1 MRIAFANIRM
11 MNTRHR
17 VLFRGLF
24 LIFLTGLSA
33 CGGDESTP
41 GGKGKTGENSGSEE
55 VKIKVLR
62 FEKDLFACTKS
73 SFTRDTIKLRNR
85 YGLFLD
91 RFSNDIIRTGSTRNP
106 LFCEN
111 ILGFTNDPDIK
122 NVSNEVAKQYKDA
135 SFIEAELQP
144 AFTTFRE
151 QFPDTLIPRVVTM
164 ISGFNYS
171 QANTD
176 SVLAISLDM
185 YLGERCRFYEL
196 LQYPEYKKRGT
207 NQNYLV
213 PDAMRGFLSSTF
225 EKAPL
230 QDDLIS
236 RMIQEG
242 RILYMLKL
250 FLPDRPEYELM
261 GYTEKQWEHNE
272 ENEANIWSHFVD
284 KKLFYS
290 KDFNDQVNYMNDGPF
305 TPGFSKDTPPKMG
318 SWLGYKIVVSFME
331 NNPKT
336 SVSQLMYIESEHQ
349 IFQKSGYKPPRR

>member
-1 MRIAFANIRM
+1 MK
-11 MNTRHR
+11 NTWHR
-17 VLFRGLF
+17 AIFMGLG

-33 CGGDESTP
+33 CSGDESTT
-41 GGKGKTGENSGSEE
+41 GGNGKGGANSRSEPLE
-55 VKIKVLR
+55 IKVMR
-62 FEKDLFACTKS
+62 FEKDLFACTKN
-73 SFTRDTIKLRNR
+73 SFNRDTIKLRNR

-91 RFSNDIIRTGSTRNP
+91 RFSKDIIRIGSSRNP
-106 LFCEN
+106 LFREN

-122 NVSNEVAKQYKDA
+122 NVSNEVAKQYKDV

-144 AFTTFRE
+144 AFTLFHE

-164 ISGFNYS
+164 ISGFNFS

-176 SVLAISLDM
+176 SILAISLEM

-196 LQYPEYKKRGT
+196 LQYPEFKKRGT
-207 NQNYLV
+207 NQSYLV

-225 EKAPL
+225 EKRPL

-250 FLPDRPEYELM
+250 FLPDRPEHELM
-261 GYTEKQWEHNE
+261 GYTGKQWEHNE

-318 SWLGYKIVVSFME
+318 TWLGYKIVSSFME

-336 SVSQLMYIESEHQ
+336 SVSQLMYLENEHQ

>member
-1 MRIAFANIRM
+1 MRIAYANIRM
-11 MNTRHR
+11 KNTWHR
-17 VLFRGLF
+17 LILKGLL

-33 CGGDESTP
+33 CSGDDSP
-41 GGKGKTGENSGSEE
+41 QSGKGGQDGKESSGE
-55 VKIKVLR
+55 VKIEVLR
-62 FEKDLFACTKS
+62 FEKDFFTCTKE
-73 SFTRDTIKLRNR
+73 SFPRDTIMLRKK

-91 RFSNDIIRTGSTRNP
+91 IYCYDIIRVGLKGLGLNHD
-106 LFCEN
+106 N

-122 NVSNEVAKQYKDA
+122 NVSNEVAKQYKDV

-144 AFTTFRE
+144 AFTLFHE
-151 QFPDTLIPRVVTM
+151 QFPDTLIPRVITM
-164 ISGFNYS
+164 ISGFNFS

-176 SVLAISLDM
+176 SILAISLDM

-196 LQYPEYKKRGT
+196 LQYPGYKKRGA

-225 EKAPL
+225 EKKPL
-230 QDDLIS
+230 QEDLIS

-242 RILYMLKL
+242 KILYMLKL
-250 FLPDRPEYELM
+250 FLPDRPEHELM

-272 ENEANIWSHFVD
+272 DNEANIWAHFVD

-290 KDFNDQVNYMNDGPF
+290 KDFNDLVNYMNDGPF
-305 TPGFSKDTPPKMG
+305 TPGFSKETPPKMG
-318 SWLGYKIVVSFME
+318 TWLGYKIVSSYME
-331 NNPKT
+331 NNSKT
-336 SVSQLMYIESEHQ
+336 SVSQLMYLDNEHQ